1 MAALIDLLRRWPG
14 PPEALRVAAALD
26 PSGLVAEAGRHGLS
40 GLVQHALERSD
51 ARLPEAEGERL
62 RRDALGVRA
71 LSVRMKR
78 LLGRSLDALA
88 AASLTPVVLKGVP
101 LAERLYGDAGHR
113 ASTDVDL
120 WVRPEDA
127 ARARQALESS
137 GLRAAPPPHEPHHL
151 ELRGPDGMVELHVF
165 PIAPF
170 GEVVQG
176 RTLMERAVEVETGGR
191 RHLRLAP
198 DDELLYLAVHAT
210 NHLLQRLAWVY
221 DLKLLASA
229 EPALDWDRL
238 LRTAEETGTSALAFY
253 ALDAAARLMEA
264 PIPAKALAALRP
276 SRWRAAAAE
285 RLFSERRLASAYFAG
300 NRRAWIAAKVLLAPS
315 PWPLLGLA
323 WRRMAGAR
331 G

>member
-1 MAALIDLLRRWPG
+1 MAALIDLLRRWPEH
-14 PPEALRVAAALD
+14 PEGLPVAASLD

-40 GLVQHALERSD
+40 GLVLHALERSG
-51 ARLPEAEGERL
+51 ARLPEQDAEQL
-62 RRDALGVRA
+62 RRDALGFRA
-71 LSVRMKR
+71 TAVKGKR

-88 AASLTPVVLKGVP
+88 ASGLTPVVLKGIP

-120 WVRPEDA
+120 WVLPADA
-127 ARARQALESS
+127 ARAQHALEGL
-137 GLRAAPPPHEPHHL
+137 GLRPAPANEPHHV
-151 ELRGPDGMVELHVF
+151 ELAGPEGLVELHRY

-170 GEVVQG
+170 GELVTG
-176 RTLMERAVEVETGGR
+176 AALRERAVEAETGGR
-191 RHLRLAP
+191 RYLRLAP

-221 DLKLLASA
+221 DLKLLARA
-229 EPALDWDRL
+229 EPSLDWERL
-238 LRTAEETGTSALAFY
+238 LRTAADSGTAGLAFY
-253 ALDAAARLMEA
+253 ALDAAARLLEA
-264 PIPAKALAALRP
+264 PIPAHALAALRP

-285 RLFSERRLASAYFAG
+285 RLFSEGNLASAYFAG
-300 NRRAWIAAKVLLAPS
+300 HRPAWIAAKVLLAPR

-323 WRRMAGAR
+323 WRRFAG

>member
-1 MAALIDLLRRWPG
+1 VAALIDLLRRWPEH
-14 PPEALRVAAALD
+14 PEGLPVAAALD

-40 GLVQHALERSD
+40 GLALHALERSG
-51 ARLPEAEGERL
+51 ARLPEPDLEQL
-62 RRDALGVRA
+62 RRDALGFRA
-71 LSVRMKR
+71 SSVKVKR

-88 AASLTPVVLKGVP
+88 AAGVVPVVLKGVP

-120 WVRPEDA
+120 WVAPADA
-127 ARARQALESS
+127 ARAQHALEGL
-137 GLRAAPPPHEPHHL
+137 GLRAARAHEPHHV
-151 ELRGPDGMVELHVF
+151 ELYSPEGLVELHRY

-170 GEVVQG
+170 GELVQG
-176 RTLMERAVEVETGGR
+176 TALLDRAVEAETGGR
-191 RHLRLAP
+191 RYRRLAP

-221 DLKLLASA
+221 DLKLLARA
-229 EPALDWDRL
+229 EPSLDWPRL
-238 LRTAEETGTSALAFY
+238 LRTAAETGTAGLAFY

-264 PIPAKALAALRP
+264 PIPAQVLAALRP

-285 RLFSERRLASAYFAG
+285 RLFSEARLASAYFAG
-300 NRRAWIAAKVLLAPS
+300 HRPAWIAAKVLLAPR

-323 WRRMAGAR
+323 WRRLAKG
-331 G
+331 